1 MRWVHDRKANIE
13 RQKNKFFIRICI
25 YTSII
30 AAITALCILTRNF
43 IRSKLHNS
51 NSISA
56 LYDNWEKYDYQKVYE
71 ISTAILADKPLNT
84 TARMFHGYSSFFL
97 AVSQTDNSVTESYL
111 KDALKSLRIALQNTS
126 EDKRGQLEYM
136 LGKTYFYKDSS
147 SNSQYY
153 ADLAIKYLLLAQE
166 HGYSSDDIAECLG
179 LSYAA
184 LGETQKSIEAFGQ
197 ALLVRE
203 SDTLLLSIAEQ
214 YYKIGNMA
222 NAKAYLI
229 RVRDITK
236 NEDLILRTSF
246 LLGEIFVEE
255 NDLEGAEKEF
265 RSILQKNEN
274 SADAHYGLGVL
285 YEKQGD
291 NAKARAQWRHVL
303 RIQPNHEGAL
313 KKMSDL

>member
-153 ADLAIKYLLLAQE
+153 ADLAIKYLLLAGE
-166 HGYSSDDIAECLG
+166 HGYHSDDIAECLG

-184 LGETQKSIEAFGQ
+184 LGQTQKSIEAFGQ

>member
-1 MRWVHDRKANIE
+1 MRWVHNRKANIE
-13 RQKNKFFIRICI
+13 RQKNKFVIRICI
-25 YTSII
+25 YVSIVV
-30 AAITALCILTRNF
+30 AITALCVLAYRF
-43 IRSKLHNS
+43 INSKIHNS
-51 NSISA
+51 NSIAA
-56 LYDNWEKYDYQKVYE
+56 LEDNWAKYDYQKVYE

-97 AVSQTDNSVTESYL
+97 AVSQTDNSVTEAYL
-111 KDALKSLRIALQNTS
+111 KDALKSLRIALQKSGPEN
-126 EDKRGQLEYM
+126 KGQLEYM
-136 LGKTYFYKDSS
+136 LGRCYFYKDIS
-147 SNSQYY
+147 SNYQYY

-166 HGYSSDDIAECLG
+166 DGYDSDDIAECLG

-184 LGETQKSIEAFGQ
+184 LGETQKSIEAFGE

-222 NAKAYLI
+222 NAKAYLF
-229 RVRDITK
+229 RVRDLTK

-255 NDLEGAEKEF
+255 NELEAAEKEF

-291 NAKARAQWRHVL
+291 NAKARAQWRRVL

>member
-1 MRWVHDRKANIE
+1 
-13 RQKNKFFIRICI
+13 
-25 YTSII
+25 
-30 AAITALCILTRNF
+30 
-43 IRSKLHNS
+43 
-51 NSISA
+51 NSIAA
-56 LYDNWEKYDYQKVYE
+56 LYDNWEKYDYQRVYE

-84 TARMFHGYSSFFL
+84 TARIFHGYSSFFL
-97 AVSQTDNSVTESYL
+97 AVSQTDNSVTENYL
-111 KDALKSLRIALQNTS
+111 KDAQKSLRIALQNAD

-136 LGKTYFYKDSS
+136 LGRTYYYKDTS
-147 SNSQYY
+147 SNYQYY

-184 LGETQKSIEAFGQ
+184 LGETQKSIEAFGE

-203 SDTLLLSIAEQ
+203 SDTLLLAIAEQ

-222 NAKAYLI
+222 NAKAYLF
-229 RVRDITK
+229 RVRDLTK

-255 NDLEGAEKEF
+255 NDLEAAEKEF

-291 NAKARAQWRHVL
+291 NAKARAQWRRVL

>member
-1 MRWVHDRKANIE
+1 MRWVHNRKANIE
-13 RQKNKFFIRICI
+13 RQKNKFVIRICI
-25 YTSII
+25 YVSIVV
-30 AAITALCILTRNF
+30 AITALCVLAYRF
-43 IRSKLHNS
+43 INSKIHNS
-51 NSISA
+51 NSIAA
-56 LYDNWEKYDYQKVYE
+56 LEDNWAKYDYQKVYE

-97 AVSQTDNSVTESYL
+97 AVSQTDNSVTEAYL
-111 KDALKSLRIALQNTS
+111 KDALKSLRIALQKS
-126 EDKRGQLEYM
+126 EPENKGQLEYM
-136 LGKTYFYKDSS
+136 LGRCYFYKDIS
-147 SNSQYY
+147 SNYQYY

-166 HGYSSDDIAECLG
+166 DGYDSDDIAECLG

-184 LGETQKSIEAFGQ
+184 LGETQKSIEAFGE

-222 NAKAYLI
+222 NAKAYLF
-229 RVRDITK
+229 RVRDLTK

-255 NDLEGAEKEF
+255 NELEDAEKEF

-291 NAKARAQWRHVL
+291 SAKARAQWRRVL

>member
-1 MRWVHDRKANIE
+1 MRWVHNRKANIE
-13 RQKNKFFIRICI
+13 RQKNKFVIRICI
-25 YTSII
+25 YVSIVV
-30 AAITALCILTRNF
+30 AITALCVLAYRF
-43 IRSKLHNS
+43 INSKIHNS
-51 NSISA
+51 NSIAA
-56 LYDNWEKYDYQKVYE
+56 LEDNWAKYDYQKVYE

-97 AVSQTDNSVTESYL
+97 AVSQTDNSVTEAYL
-111 KDALKSLRIALQNTS
+111 KDALKSLRIALQKSGPEN
-126 EDKRGQLEYM
+126 KGQLEYM
-136 LGKTYFYKDSS
+136 LGRCYFYKDIS
-147 SNSQYY
+147 SNYQYY

-166 HGYSSDDIAECLG
+166 DGYDSDDIAECLG

-184 LGETQKSIEAFGQ
+184 LGETQKSIEAFGE

-222 NAKAYLI
+222 NAKAYLF
-229 RVRDITK
+229 RVRDLTK

-255 NDLEGAEKEF
+255 NELEDAEKEF

-291 NAKARAQWRHVL
+291 NAKARAQWRRVL

>member
-1 MRWVHDRKANIE
+1 MHTLPC
-13 RQKNKFFIRICI
+13 KN
-25 YTSII
+25 
-30 AAITALCILTRNF
+30 
-43 IRSKLHNS
+43 
-51 NSISA
+51 
-56 LYDNWEKYDYQKVYE
+56 QKVYE

-97 AVSQTDNSVTESYL
+97 AVSQTDNSVTEAYL
-111 KDALKSLRIALQNTS
+111 KDALKSLRIALQKSGPEN
-126 EDKRGQLEYM
+126 KGQLEYM
-136 LGKTYFYKDSS
+136 LGRCYFYKDIS
-147 SNSQYY
+147 SNYQYY

-184 LGETQKSIEAFGQ
+184 LGETQKSIEAFGE

-203 SDTLLLSIAEQ
+203 SDTLLLAIAEQ

-222 NAKAYLI
+222 NAKAYLF
-229 RVRDITK
+229 RVRDLTK

-246 LLGEIFVEE
+246 LLGEIFVED
-255 NDLEGAEKEF
+255 NDLEAAEKEF

-291 NAKARAQWRHVL
+291 NAKARAQWRRVL

>member
-1 MRWVHDRKANIE
+1 MRWVHNRKKNIE
-13 RQKNKFFIRICI
+13 RQKNKFVIRILLCLLI
-25 YTSII
+25 VV
-30 AAITALCILTRNF
+30 AITVLAVFVYKF
-43 IRSKLHNS
+43 IHSKVHNS
-51 NSISA
+51 NTIAA
-56 LYDNWEKYDYQKVYE
+56 LTDNWEKYDYQRVYE

-84 TARMFHGYSSFFL
+84 TARIFHGYSSFFL

-111 KDALKSLRIALQNTS
+111 KDALKSLRIALQNAG

-136 LGKTYFYKDSS
+136 LGRTYFYKDVS
-147 SNSQYY
+147 SNYQYY
-153 ADLAIKYLLLAQE
+153 ADLAIKYLLLSQE

-184 LGETQKSIEAFGQ
+184 LGETQKSIEAFGE

-203 SDTLLLSIAEQ
+203 SDTLLLAIAEQ

-222 NAKAYLI
+222 NAKAYLF

-255 NDLEGAEKEF
+255 NELEAAEKEF

-285 YEKQGD
+285 YEKQGE
-291 NAKARAQWRHVL
+291 NAKARAQWRRVL

>member
-1 MRWVHDRKANIE
+1 MRWVHNRKANIE
-13 RQKNKFFIRICI
+13 RQKNKFVIRICI
-25 YTSII
+25 YVSIVV
-30 AAITALCILTRNF
+30 AITALCVLAYRF
-43 IRSKLHNS
+43 INSKIHNS
-51 NSISA
+51 NSIAA
-56 LYDNWEKYDYQKVYE
+56 LEDNWAKYDYQKVYE

-97 AVSQTDNSVTESYL
+97 AVSQTDNSVTEAYL
-111 KDALKSLRIALQNTS
+111 KDALKSLRIALQKSGPEN
-126 EDKRGQLEYM
+126 KGQLEYM
-136 LGKTYFYKDSS
+136 LGRCYFYKDIS
-147 SNSQYY
+147 SNYQYY

-166 HGYSSDDIAECLG
+166 DGYDSDDIAECLG
-179 LSYAA
+179 LSYTA
-184 LGETQKSIEAFGQ
+184 LGETQKSIEAFGE

-222 NAKAYLI
+222 NAKAYLF
-229 RVRDITK
+229 RVRDLTK

-255 NDLEGAEKEF
+255 NELEDAEKEF

-291 NAKARAQWRHVL
+291 SAKARAQWRRVL

>member
-1 MRWVHDRKANIE
+1 MRWVHNRKANIE
-13 RQKNKFFIRICI
+13 RQKNKFVIRICI
-25 YTSII
+25 YVSIVV
-30 AAITALCILTRNF
+30 AITALCVLAYRF
-43 IRSKLHNS
+43 INSKIHNS
-51 NSISA
+51 NSIAA
-56 LYDNWEKYDYQKVYE
+56 LEDNWAKYDYQKVYE

-97 AVSQTDNSVTESYL
+97 AVSQTDNSVTEAYL
-111 KDALKSLRIALQNTS
+111 KDALKSLRIALQKSGPEN
-126 EDKRGQLEYM
+126 KGQLEYM
-136 LGKTYFYKDSS
+136 LGRCYFYKDIS
-147 SNSQYY
+147 SNYQYY

-166 HGYSSDDIAECLG
+166 DGYDSDDIAECLG

-184 LGETQKSIEAFGQ
+184 LGETQKSIEAFGE

-222 NAKAYLI
+222 NAKAYLF
-229 RVRDITK
+229 RVRDLTK

-255 NDLEGAEKEF
+255 NELEDAEKEF

-291 NAKARAQWRHVL
+291 SAKARAQWRRVL

>member
-184 LGETQKSIEAFGQ
+184 LGETQKSIEAFGE

>member
-1 MRWVHDRKANIE
+1 MRWVHNRKKNIE
-13 RQKNKFFIRICI
+13 RQKNKLVIRILLCLLV
-25 YTSII
+25 I
-30 AAITALCILTRNF
+30 AAITVLSVFAYKF
-43 IRSKLHNS
+43 IHSKVHNS
-51 NSISA
+51 NSIAA
-56 LYDNWEKYDYQKVYE
+56 LYDNWEKYDYQRVYE

-84 TARMFHGYSSFFL
+84 TARIFHGYSSFFL
-97 AVSQTDNSVTESYL
+97 AVSQTDNSVTENYL
-111 KDALKSLRIALQNTS
+111 KDAQKSLRIALQNAD

-136 LGKTYFYKDSS
+136 LGRTYYYKDTS
-147 SNSQYY
+147 SNYQYY

-166 HGYSSDDIAECLG
+166 HGYSSDDISECLG

-184 LGETQKSIEAFGQ
+184 LGETQKSIEAFGE

-203 SDTLLLSIAEQ
+203 SDTLLLAIAEQ

-222 NAKAYLI
+222 NAKAYLF
-229 RVRDITK
+229 RVRDLTK

-255 NDLEGAEKEF
+255 NDLEAAEKEF

-291 NAKARAQWRHVL
+291 NAKARAQWRRVL